1 MRGTAGPINRAML
14 MRQSLRLFSAPAV
27 SLTKKHAAGL
37 DSSSSWPAGFTT
49 ADIGPC
55 GTLRGASALR
65 LFDVPCVKRIPGV
78 MSAVEA
84 AKGEDAG
91 AGKVASA
98 KIDAFCVGQSFNI
111 RSQADMKAPVAGRL
125 LVEGYS
131 KSSVRFLGVVTQP
144 ESMDAHGEY
153 AEHDEHAERVVAVC
167 RRTFVRVKTRDGKTT
182 SAPYTEEE
190 RAVLEA
196 DVATTGR
203 IIERFVASVP
213 DGAAFLTDSFPGD
226 ADAATVPQETLEALE
241 AIFTQRV
248 LPHHMN
254 VGGHIDHGYLTDMAH
269 DAAVLARM
277 QEGGS
282 SKAATCGRVSFMNAG
297 ALGDEVQ
304 CLAYSGVPGVSHGT
318 GAVSSIQLES
328 GGAQEGNAR
337 ELCRAVWAW

>member
-1 MRGTAGPINRAML
+1 MVINRAMF

-27 SLTKKHAAGL
+27 SLTKKVPPSRLAAGWLVLLLPPTTTAPPTTTSQRAAGL

-144 ESMDAHGEY
+144 ESMDAHGEH
-153 AEHDEHAERVVAVC
+153 AEHDEHAERIVAVC

-213 DGAAFLTDSFPGD
+213 DGAADLTDSFPGD

-248 LPHHMN
+248 LPHH
-254 VGGHIDHGYLTDMAH
+254 VRSFYFFF
-269 DAAVLARM
+269 AASAQLATHHNRLH
-277 QEGGS
+277 S
-282 SKAATCGRVSFMNAG
+282 
-297 ALGDEVQ
+297 
-304 CLAYSGVPGVSHGT
+304 VPGG
-318 GAVSSIQLES
+318 LD
-328 GGAQEGNAR
+328 
-337 ELCRAVWAW
+337 